1 MFPDSSVPTP
11 PRYSILDLS
20 NIRIPPLLLRTS
32 TTIIMVFDGGHMGF
46 PFYWRRPQYGTVA
59 VSAIRLADILASTTS
74 AHQIWDILPFPR
86 ILLRAHRP

>member
-1 MFPDSSVPTP
+1 MFPASSVPTP
-11 PRYSILDLS
+11 PRYSILDFS
-20 NIRIPPLLLRTS
+20 NIRIPPLLLQTS
-32 TTIIMVFDGGHMGF
+32 TTIVIVFDGGDGF
-46 PFYWRRPQYGTVA
+46 PFYWRRLQYSRVA